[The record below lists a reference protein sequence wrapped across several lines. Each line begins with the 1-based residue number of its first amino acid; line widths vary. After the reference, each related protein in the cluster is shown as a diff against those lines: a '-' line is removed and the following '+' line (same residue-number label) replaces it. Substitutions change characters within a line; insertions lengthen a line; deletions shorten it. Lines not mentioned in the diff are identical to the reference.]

1 MSNAYSSFAID
12 SHTEIQSTANV
23 NESLNDIVVM
33 DDEEMA
39 TALILNSINNNNYE
53 RDENK
58 SSKRSKMGDNDI
70 NEIYFINNNISSST
84 QSQTNNIS
92 VRDDSLVN
100 KSNTAQE
107 INAGNLLHDS
117 KCKIS
122 YQEYYNKNNK
132 NK

>member
-39 TALILNSINNNNYE
+39 TALILNSINNNDYE

-58 SSKRSKMGDNDI
+58 SNKRSKTGDDDI
-70 NEIYFINNNISSST
+70 NEIHFIDNNISSST
-84 QSQTNNIS
+84 QSQINNVSI
-92 VRDDSLVN
+92 RDNSLVN
-100 KSNTAQE
+100 ESNTVQE
-107 INAGNLLHDS
+107 INVGNP
-117 KCKIS
+117 S
-122 YQEYYNKNNK
+122 YDLKYKMSC
-132 NK
+132 